1 MVYRAKENLRET
13 KKMKL
18 TVLSISLLLTGCAT
32 TNYSDY
38 IEAHKSASKDL
49 TVAEVAC
56 YNAVT
61 EGMKSS
67 DNTMKT
73 AAIALMSQCNKQ
85 RPTIEAPKKNWLGL

>member
-1 MVYRAKENLRET
+1 
-13 KKMKL
+13 MKL
-18 TVLSISLLLTGCAT
+18 AMLSVCFFGLTGCAT

-38 IEAHKSASKDL
+38 VDAHKSTSKDL

-73 AAIALMSQCNKQ
+73 AAIALMSQCKKQ